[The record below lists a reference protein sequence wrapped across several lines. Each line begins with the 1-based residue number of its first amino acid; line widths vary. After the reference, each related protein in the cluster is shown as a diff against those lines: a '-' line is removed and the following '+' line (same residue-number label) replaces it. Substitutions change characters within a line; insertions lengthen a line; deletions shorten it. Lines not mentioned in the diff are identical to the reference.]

1 MASDAPTHTPLP
13 PPLAFA
19 SWLGKN
25 ENLLQPPVNNYC
37 LFSGKDFVLMVVGG
51 PNTRNDY
58 HMNETEEW
66 FYQLKGAMCL
76 KVVEKDAEGN
86 DFFKD
91 VVIEEGEMFLLPAN
105 IPHNPVRFA
114 DTIGLVMER
123 VRPEGSLDHLRW
135 YCKKGGHERPTIIRE
150 ETFHCT
156 DLGSQL
162 KPLINNWRE
171 NESLRKCSVCGLTED
186 PQ

>member
-1 MASDAPTHTPLP
+1 MNGDASTHKPLP

-19 SWLGKN
+19 SWLGQN

-37 LFSGKDFVLMVVGG
+37 LFSGADFILMVVGG

-58 HMNETEEW
+58 HVNETEEW

-76 KVVEKDAEGN
+76 KVVEKDADGN
-86 DFFKD
+86 EYFKD
-91 VVIEEGEMFLLPAN
+91 VEIKEGEMFLLPGHT
-105 IPHNPVRFA
+105 PHNPVRFA

-123 VRPEGSLDHLRW
+123 TRPEASLDRLRW
-135 YCKKGGHERPTIIRE
+135 YCKKGGHERPTVIRE
-150 ETFHCT
+150 EVFHCT
-156 DLGSQL
+156 DLGTQL
-162 KPLINNWRE
+162 KPLINKWRE
-171 NESLRKCSVCGLTED
+171 DETLRKCPVCGQAED